1 MADTYVSFAMPER
14 FRRRGIHTYHHLRM
28 MDFHAALALCQT
40 INREELYK
48 AVQATG
54 AADRAAMQQLCT
66 TLEVAGL
73 ADFA

>member
-1 MADTYVSFAMPER
+1 
-14 FRRRGIHTYHHLRM
+14 
-28 MDFHAALALCQT
+28 
-40 INREELYK
+40 
-48 AVQATG
+48 VQATG